1 MRNVLLI
8 SLSVI
13 VILMSLSVRKTAKQY
28 RCDSL
33 YSLQKTKR
41 NVILFRMAES
51 CDFDCKQELEDMEA
65 SLTSFDYQVFLSEGC
80 N

>member
-1 MRNVLLI
+1 MRNIVLI
-8 SLSVI
+8 SLCLVL
-13 VILMSLSVRKTAKQY
+13 ILMSQATRKTAKQY

-65 SLTSFDYQVFLSEGC
+65 TLTSFDYQVYLAEGC